1 MTMYTNTFI
10 QVAPDSPAISA
21 IVPEVK
27 GESKT
32 VAVLEHELLS
42 HHPYTFT
49 NEELIFEVYVRRQG
63 LSDADIQERRQEL
76 WDELFSK
83 SHACMR
89 ASALTKRYGWGVH
102 YDQHGKMALYP
113 LGSDGYE
120 RFVRDTDGLKLLV
133 AMRSKRV

>member
-1 MTMYTNTFI
+1 MYTNTFI

-21 IVPEVK
+21 IVPEAK

-32 VAVLEHELLS
+32 VAALEFELLS
-42 HHPYTFT
+42 DHPYTFS
-49 NEELIFEVYVRRQG
+49 NEELIFEVHVRRLG
-63 LSDADIQERRQEL
+63 LSEADVQERRQKL

-102 YDQHGKMALYP
+102 YDERGKMALCP
-113 LGSDGYE
+113 LGSDEYTT
-120 RFVRDTDGLKLLV
+120 FARDTDGLKLLV
-133 AMRSKRV
+133 AMRSKRA

>member
-32 VAVLEHELLS
+32 VAVVEHELLS
-42 HHPYTFT
+42 NHPYTFS
-49 NEELIFEVYVRRQG
+49 NEELIFEVHVRRQG
-63 LSDADIQERRQEL
+63 LSEDDVKARRQEL

-89 ASALTKRYGWGVH
+89 ASSLTKRYGWGVH
-102 YDQHGKMALYP
+102 YDERGKMALVA
-113 LGSDGYE
+113 LGSDEYQQ
-120 RFVRDTDGLKLLV
+120 FARDTDGLKLLV
-133 AMRSKRV
+133 AMRSKRA

>member
-1 MTMYTNTFI
+1 MYTNTFI

-49 NEELIFEVYVRRQG
+49 NEELIFEVHVRRLG
-63 LSDADIQERRQEL
+63 LSESDVKARHQEL

-89 ASALTKRYGWGVH
+89 ASSLTKRYGWGVH
-102 YDQHGKMALYP
+102 YDERGKMALYP
-113 LGSDGYE
+113 LGSEEYG
-120 RFVRDTDGLKLLV
+120 RFARDTDGLKLLV
-133 AMRSKRV
+133 AMRSKRA